1 MRIPYVATMPHG
13 GYRVYGGEPTLGQW
27 DSETQ
32 RYVLMFKGKTHRI
45 AVLVCEAFNGKKPFP
60 EAVAM
65 HLDEDSRNNR
75 PTNLEWGT
83 QKQNL
88 NFHGFKQ
95 LRSELSTKYWEA
107 WRQERG
113 QAA

>member
-1 MRIPYVATMPHG
+1 M
-13 GYRVYGGEPTLGQW
+13 YGGEPTLGQW